1 MTGQGVVHP
10 YFEGKARAVLE
21 PLGVTNWRPVASW
34 AEQQPRPRDYS
45 HGVIVAADGQ
55 IVAHTR
61 RTDGFMAAWYVDPDD
76 ARRLGLVGNEV
87 GMVLGRIKASV
98 GQDVVHVKLADVAGG
113 AAPRS

>member
-1 MTGQGVVHP
+1 MSSG

-21 PLGVTNWRPVASW
+21 PLGISNWQAVADW

-45 HGVIVAADGQ
+45 HGVIVAADGS
-55 IVAHTR
+55 IVAHTFR
-61 RTDGFMAAWYVDPDD
+61 SARPAAAWYVEQAD

-87 GMVLGRIKASV
+87 GLVLPRVASAV

-113 AAPRS
+113 AAPRR